1 MRTIIDIG
9 WNIVRLITLAIMLV
23 ILMTFLFYLITG
35 LRDIIKEEINERKR
49 LSSADQKD
57 QH

>member
-49 LSSADQKD
+49 LSSASTSAAS
-57 QH
+57 